1 MHRAFHRS
9 TAGRKVVAEM
19 KPLMPLVQLKAL
31 RCAVVETYMD
41 LYPSDSLIQ
50 TFDLML
56 REQLPAEFT
65 WAI

>member
-1 MHRAFHRS
+1 
-9 TAGRKVVAEM
+9 M
-19 KPLMPLVQLKAL
+19 KPLMPLVQLQAL
-31 RCAVVETYMD
+31 RCAVVETCMD